1 MVVKTYDPI
10 VQEEAYTASFFPQIP
25 YVGAKEAVILYG
37 ADGNRKLVI
46 REGVRVKT
54 ADLRKGKYNQKVK
67 VDLHSHMIVFRDFYA
82 SSNGFAKFE
91 IEVRA
96 SASVAEPD
104 QVFEQGV
111 RDVAEAVEEELR
123 GKLQDLALAYE
134 LDDAAHLREK
144 VRLELGDFYQLDA
157 GITVNNINV
166 QVRMDPKYEQLRERT
181 EYEKRKAK
189 AADELKEVYQESVT
203 AIFAQVAEGSITAAD
218 AYAMARKRKSEDFD
232 EYIRQLRAAAS
243 FVNEMKEQDL
253 IRTSDVYD
261 QMNQMICN
269 LLLESGSGAGAGIPE
284 KKKDGGERDL
294 YAPFDE

>member
-10 VQEEAYTASFFPQIP
+10 LQEEAYTTSFFPQIP

-37 ADGNRKLVI
+37 GDGDRKLVI
-46 REGVRVKT
+46 REGARVKT
-54 ADLRKGKYNQKVK
+54 GDLRKGKYNHKVK
-67 VDLHSHMIVFRDFYA
+67 VDLHSHMIVFRDSYG
-82 SSNGFAKFE
+82 SSNSAAKFE
-91 IEVRA
+91 IEIRA

-123 GKLQDLALAYE
+123 GRLQDFALAYE
-134 LDDAAHLREK
+134 LDDAGLLREK
-144 VRLELGDFYQLDA
+144 IKLELGDFYQLDV
-157 GITVNNINV
+157 GIAVNNISV

-203 AIFAQVAEGSITAAD
+203 AIFAQVAEGTITAVE
-218 AYAMARKRKSEDFD
+218 AYAMARKRRSEDFD

-261 QMNQMICN
+261 QMNQMIRN
-269 LLLESGSGAGAGIPE
+269 LLLESASGPKAGIPE
-284 KKKDGGERDL
+284 KKKDGEEGDL